1 MLKPYRLA
9 LIALLLSGTTCFQA
23 IAEETTPDI
32 EKRVADLERLLQN
45 QGLLDLWEQLHA
57 MQSELAKLRG
67 QLEVNNHEIKQLKEK
82 QRKLY
87 NDLDSRLQTLS
98 KQANEIKSQGK
109 PSLGENSSS
118 QASSIAGT
126 EGESL
131 TFESVIQPAGTG
143 EAIESLPES
152 GAVETGRTDTV
163 EIQSAYQSAFRLLKQ
178 AEYDQAIT
186 AFSLFLQEYPNSQY
200 ADNARYWMGEAYF
213 VTRRFGQA
221 ITEYRTL
228 LDDFPDSRKA
238 PVAMLKIGHSYR
250 ELGQSEESKQYYR
263 MLVEKYPDTSAA
275 KDAAR
280 ELEQT

>member
-1 MLKPYRLA
+1 MHKPYRLA
-9 LIALLLSGTTCFQA
+9 LIALLLSGTICFQA

-32 EKRVADLERLLQN
+32 ERRVADLERLLQN
-45 QGLLDLWEQLHA
+45 QGLLDLWQQLHTL
-57 MQSELAKLRG
+57 QSELAKLRG
-67 QLEVNNHEIKQLKEK
+67 QLEVSNHEIKQLREK

-98 KQANEIKSQGK
+98 KQANEIKSQGE
-109 PSLGENSSS
+109 PSLGENSSN
-118 QASSIAGT
+118 QVSSIAGT
-126 EGESL
+126 EVESL
-131 TFESVIQPAGTG
+131 TIESVKQPVRTG
-143 EAIESLPES
+143 EAIESLPKS
-152 GAVETGRTDTV
+152 GAAETGRPDPV

-250 ELGQSEESKQYYR
+250 ELGQNEESKQYYR

>member
-9 LIALLLSGTTCFQA
+9 LISLVLFVTAGFQA
-23 IAEETTPDI
+23 IAEEATPDI
-32 EKRVADLERLLQN
+32 ERRVADLERLLQN

-57 MQSELAKLRG
+57 LQSELAKLRG

-98 KQANEIKSQGK
+98 KQANEIKSQGG
-109 PSLGENSSS
+109 PSLGENSSN
-118 QASSIAGT
+118 QASSIAGR

-131 TFESVIQPAGTG
+131 TIESVKQPAETG

-152 GAVETGRTDTV
+152 GAAETGRQDTV

-221 ITEYRTL
+221 ITEYRAL

-263 MLVEKYPDTSAA
+263 MLIEKYPDTSAA

>member
-1 MLKPYRLA
+1 
-9 LIALLLSGTTCFQA
+9 
-23 IAEETTPDI
+23 
-32 EKRVADLERLLQN
+32 
-45 QGLLDLWEQLHA
+45 
-57 MQSELAKLRG
+57 
-67 QLEVNNHEIKQLKEK
+67 
-82 QRKLY
+82 
-87 NDLDSRLQTLS
+87 
-98 KQANEIKSQGK
+98 
-109 PSLGENSSS
+109 
-118 QASSIAGT
+118 
-126 EGESL
+126 ESL
-131 TFESVIQPAGTG
+131 TIESVKQPVRTG
-143 EAIESLPES
+143 EAIESLPKS
-152 GAVETGRTDTV
+152 GAAETGRPDPV

-250 ELGQSEESKQYYR
+250 ELGQNEESKQYYR

>member
-9 LIALLLSGTTCFQA
+9 LLALLISGTTCFQA

-57 MQSELAKLRG
+57 LQSELAKLRG

-98 KQANEIKSQGK
+98 KQANEIKSQGE
-109 PSLGENSSS
+109 PSLGENSSN

-131 TFESVIQPAGTG
+131 TIESAKQPAGTG

-152 GAVETGRTDTV
+152 GAAETGRPDPV

-250 ELGQSEESKQYYR
+250 ELGQSEESKKYYR

>member
-9 LIALLLSGTTCFQA
+9 LLALLLSGTTGFQA

-32 EKRVADLERLLQN
+32 EKRVADLERLVHN

-57 MQSELAKLRG
+57 LQSELAKLRG

-98 KQANEIKSQGK
+98 KQANEIISQGE
-109 PSLGENSSS
+109 PSLGENSSN

-131 TFESVIQPAGTG
+131 TIESAKQPAGTG

-152 GAVETGRTDTV
+152 GAAETGRPDPV

-250 ELGQSEESKQYYR
+250 ELGQSEESKKYYR